1 MNPKLTKILEAL
13 LISTSEP
20 LTVKDILK
28 LFRKYEEQL
37 LDSKKTEDE
46 ESEAEN
52 EDLGT
57 VKKKDLELALQSIT
71 EEAELEDRAY
81 RLVDGPKGFYLATA
95 PQFSDYIVQIDDFMR
110 KDKEFESEI
119 TDETVGLAKE
129 TKPSELPL
137 EETFVEVDWQ
147 KENMES
153 DAYIEKTEE

>member
-57 VKKKDLELALQSIT
+57 VKKKDLELALQSI
-71 EEAELEDRAY
+71 
-81 RLVDGPKGFYLATA
+81 
-95 PQFSDYIVQIDDFMR
+95 M
-110 KDKEFESEI
+110 
-119 TDETVGLAKE
+119 
-129 TKPSELPL
+129 
-137 EETFVEVDWQ
+137 
-147 KENMES
+147 
-153 DAYIEKTEE
+153 